1 MRYRAGVPHVVL
13 AQWYDTYDYACRT
26 EYLGIGVYGNRSVAP
41 FVNSAEFG
49 QALTTVV
56 GNQSESAS
64 AMKERARLLG
74 EVCKRSGGRGLAS
87 DMITKLAY

>member
-13 AQWYDTYDYACRT
+13 AQWYDTYDYACRA

-41 FVNSAEFG
+41 LVNSAEFG

-56 GNQSESAS
+56 GNRSSAN
-64 AMKERARLLG
+64 AIKERARSLG
-74 EVCKRSGGRGLAS
+74 EVCKRSGGRALAS
-87 DMITKLAY
+87 